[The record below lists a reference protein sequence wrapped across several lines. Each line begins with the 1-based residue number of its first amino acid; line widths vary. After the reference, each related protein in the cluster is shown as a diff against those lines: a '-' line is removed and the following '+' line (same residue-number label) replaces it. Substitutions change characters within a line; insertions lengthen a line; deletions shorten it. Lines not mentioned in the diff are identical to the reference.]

1 MARLLKYSLAMP
13 ELQVPFSE
21 KNLKEV
27 EAHFEKFCAEHDV
40 LSFGVADSYAHYL
53 VVKRKPLTLQHI
65 YYMDGYQI
73 PAAHVRGLTL
83 ADVDDMLRRDKAMA
97 ALFAKKETAK

>member
-1 MARLLKYSLAMP
+1 MRTKCSRSAW
-13 ELQVPFSE
+13 
-21 KNLKEV
+21 
-27 EAHFEKFCAEHDV
+27 
-40 LSFGVADSYAHYL
+40 HYL

-83 ADVDDMLRRDKAMA
+83 ADVDDMVRREKAMRD
-97 ALFAKKETAK
+97 LFAGKK